1 MFSSVQLGF
10 LTLCTIVHAPLIVTT
25 LLLIVSLL
33 ALGIGFVLPVIQ
45 LRFVDVMN
53 IITSPLSHI
62 AFNIARGTALA
73 CDLGIVAALCWL
85 LEIRRTNIRRA
96 NNVLDSLMMFA
107 VQRGI
112 LQALVQGGELISVR
126 TPVDYIYPRQRD

>member
-10 LTLCTIVHAPLIVTT
+10 LTLCTIVHAPLIVTA

-85 LEIRRTNIRRA
+85 LEIRKTNIRRA